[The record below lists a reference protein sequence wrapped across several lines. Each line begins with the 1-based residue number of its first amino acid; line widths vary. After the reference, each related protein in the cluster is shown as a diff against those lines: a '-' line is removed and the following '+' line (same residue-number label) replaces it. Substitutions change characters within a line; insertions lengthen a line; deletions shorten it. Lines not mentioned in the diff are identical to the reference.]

1 MENPL
6 FSMDDFVPTDNIV
19 EAYKSQKLKNYIS
32 FADFNFGEKDIIWVE
47 NNEQLALVKTE
58 ILCSPIVGLDTE
70 FTGKFTKLS

>member
-47 NNEQLALVKTE
+47 NNE
-58 ILCSPIVGLDTE
+58 
-70 FTGKFTKLS
+70 